1 MTVAVRDAATV
12 MLVRDGDDGIEVFM
26 VRRHP
31 DSVFGPG
38 AYVFP
43 GGAVDEADRHAD
55 LGPVCEGVA
64 DADAS
69 TQLGV
74 DEGGLAFWVA
84 GIRECFEEAGFLL
97 AYGEDDELVSFDDP
111 AVAERFAVHRQ
122 AIDSGKRRLVDV
134 CREEGLRL
142 AADGLSYF
150 SHWITPAGAP
160 RRFDTRFFVAA
171 APTQQTP
178 LHDAREVVSQEWLRP
193 ADALARNRAG
203 QLELMFP
210 TMTNLDALSRF
221 RRRDEL
227 LAAAAAGP
235 PPDAQPPVWTGARG

>member
-1 MTVAVRDAATV
+1 GDGDAAFE
-12 MLVRDGDDGIEVFM
+12 LCM

-31 DSVFGPG
+31 ASVFGPG

-55 LGPVCEGVA
+55 LGPVCEGVS

-111 AVAERFAVHRQ
+111 AVAARFAVHRQ
-122 AIDSGKRRLVDV
+122 AIDSGTRRLVDA
-134 CREEGLRL
+134 CPDAGRRL
-142 AADGLSYF
+142 AAHG
-150 SHWITPAGAP
+150 
-160 RRFDTRFFVAA
+160 
-171 APTQQTP
+171 
-178 LHDAREVVSQEWLRP
+178 
-193 ADALARNRAG
+193 
-203 QLELMFP
+203 
-210 TMTNLDALSRF
+210 
-221 RRRDEL
+221 
-227 LAAAAAGP
+227 
-235 PPDAQPPVWTGARG
+235 